1 MNPMD
6 AIDQPIITAL
16 KYFGDVMSYFL
27 KMGTRLGLIVGLI
40 GLIWSGFK
48 VTLGRMQIKELW
60 WDTLSKWIIYIL
72 LMASWGPLTT
82 GIASLANNISSDVGV
97 SSLNMNK
104 NIVSLKDKI
113 NKLRFDE
120 NQNLAN
126 KMKEIANGVV
136 EVNLPD
142 YVGGD
147 LKDYNDYLVN
157 LVSQS
162 NNRQKTKD
170 NKIKDLRAKLA
181 EIDDLSSTKTLA
193 ALNELL
199 GDKGDINS
207 YIKTSMKLEGDT
219 QYGFL
224 SGASI
229 FRFGTFICSILWL
242 QNELE
247 YNQELADIDNRDYE
261 GMFQDFTR
269 MGDKVDA
276 FGRYIVNC
284 LMCMIVCFFL
294 ILSCAFTVIQY
305 EMTCLEFIIIAGIG
319 IFFVPFIL
327 FDGSKELPKK
337 FVPVFIS
344 LFTKLLV
351 ITLCMFYVMWTYLNL
366 ANGIVSGANGMNWF
380 NMGCIIL
387 QILIGLVLTQ
397 NAPKIAQTITTGQAQ
412 LSMGELVAAGGT
424 AAGIGHFAA
433 KGANTIKQK
442 AQQGA
447 EGFARHSAASTAG
460 RVARDSVL
468 ASGGSMKEARQAAH
482 FSRHATLH
490 PNGYVAQSDRAVE
503 ASMKMH
509 YTPDADH
516 PSTMKQYN
524 QMHDRALTS
533 KAKEKE
539 AQIAAKTTGSTNTS
553 NSEHTDNSGETR
565 SSSSLDNIKLD
576 KVSDA

>member
-82 GIASLANNISSDVGV
+82 GIANFANNISSDVGV

-126 KMKEIANGVV
+126 KMKEIAKGVV
-136 EVNLPD
+136 EVDLPD
-142 YVGGD
+142 YAGGD

-247 YNQELADIDNRDYE
+247 YNQELADIENRKYE
-261 GMFQDFTR
+261 DEWIPSISR

-327 FDGSKELPKK
+327 FDGTKELPKK

-387 QILIGLVLTQ
+387 QILIGLALTQ
-397 NAPKIAQTITTGQAQ
+397 NAPKFAQTITTGQAQ

-424 AAGIGHFAA
+424 MLGTAKLAQKGVQQAQKIKETGSRAAAA
-433 KGANTIKQK
+433 
-442 AQQGA
+442 
-447 EGFARHSAASTAG
+447 HTAG
-460 RVARDSVL
+460 KVAKDSVI
-468 ASGGSMKEARQAAH
+468 ANGGSMKEARQAAH
-482 FSRHATLH
+482 WQRHATFH
-490 PNGYVAQSDRAVE
+490 PNGYHAQQDRAI
-503 ASMKMH
+503 
-509 YTPDADH
+509 ADSLGKYYDQENK
-516 PSTMKQYN
+516 PSTMSTYN
-524 QMHDRALTS
+524 QMNRDAHKKVVQA
-533 KAKEKE
+533 KAEKK
-539 AQIAAKTTGSTNTS
+539 AAKSTVSNYTS
-553 NSEHTDNSGETR
+553 APEHTDNSGETQK
-565 SSSSLDNIKLD
+565 SSSLDNLNLNN
-576 KVSDA
+576 VSDA